1 LHELSV
7 ANEIVKVVIREA
19 EKRGAKQV
27 KSVHL
32 VVGKLTHLS
41 KEQLTFCYNLL
52 KKDTILKGS
61 RLIITEQE
69 PKVKCS
75 SCDYLGPIGKVAD
88 DDLGLWAVSLACPRC
103 GGPVEIKEGLECRI
117 KAIKMVLE
125 DKS

>member
-1 LHELSV
+1 LHELYV
-7 ANEIVKVVIREA
+7 ANEIVKIAIREA

-75 SCDYLGPIGKVAD
+75 SCGYLGPIKRIAD
-88 DDLGLWAVSLACPRC
+88 DELGLWAISLACPKC
-103 GGPVEIKEGLECRI
+103 GGAVEIKEGLECRI
-117 KAIKMVLE
+117 KAIKMVVE
-125 DKS
+125 

>member
-7 ANEIVKVVIREA
+7 ANEIVKVAIREA

-52 KKDTILKGS
+52 KKDTILKRS
-61 RLIITEQE
+61 RLVITEQE
-69 PKVKCS
+69 PKVKCI
-75 SCDYLGPIGKVAD
+75 SCGYIGPINKVAD
-88 DDLGLWAVSLACPRC
+88 DELGLWAVSLACPRC
-103 GGPVEIKEGLECRI
+103 GGAVAGQEGRGGR
-117 KAIKMVLE
+117 KQGVQM
-125 DKS
+125 

>member
-7 ANEIVKVVIREA
+7 ANEIVKVAIREA
-19 EKRGAKQV
+19 EKQGAKQV

-32 VVGKLTHLS
+32 VVGKLTHLN
-41 KEQLTFCYNLL
+41 KEQLTFCYNVL

-75 SCDYLGPIGKVAD
+75 SCGYLGPISKVSD
-88 DDLGLWAVSLACPRC
+88 DELGLWAVSLACPQC
-103 GGPVEIKEGLECRI
+103 GRPVEIKEGLECRI
-117 KAIKMVLE
+117 KAISMVVE
-125 DKS
+125 DRN

>member
-7 ANEIVKVVIREA
+7 ANEIVRVVIREA

-27 KSVHL
+27 KTVHL

-52 KKDTILKGS
+52 KKDTLLKGS

-69 PKVKCS
+69 PKVKCN
-75 SCDYLGPIGKVAD
+75 SCGYLGPINKVAD
-88 DDLGLWAVSLACPRC
+88 EELGLWAISLACPRC
-103 GGPVEIKEGLECRI
+103 GGFGETREGLECRI
-117 KAIKMVLE
+117 KAIKMVI
-125 DKS
+125 

>member
-7 ANEIVKVVIREA
+7 ANEIVRVAIREA

-32 VVGKLTHLS
+32 AVGRLTHLS

-69 PKVKCS
+69 PTVKCG
-75 SCDYLGPIGKVAD
+75 SCGYLGPISKVAD
-88 DDLGLWAVSLACPRC
+88 DELGLWAVSLTCPKC
-103 GGPVEIKEGLECRI
+103 GEPVEIKEGLECRI
-117 KAIKMVLE
+117 KAIRMVL
-125 DKS
+125 DKN